1 MRLRRDC
8 ENLHRTQ
15 YLPIPDILAQGDS
28 KKGLVIAAALDLFW
42 FSRCKLQA
50 WETSSPE
57 KWSSGPLW
65 KVELRYQCDCGSLRY
80 QCLITD
86 VIVGRSATNVVVGRS
101 ATNVIVSCSATN
113 VIMCCC
119 ATNVIVVA
127 PLPM

>member
-1 MRLRRDC
+1 M
-8 ENLHRTQ
+8 
-15 YLPIPDILAQGDS
+15 
-28 KKGLVIAAALDLFW
+28 IAAALDLFQ
-42 FSRCKLQA
+42 FLQCKLQA
-50 WETSSPE
+50 WETSIPE

-65 KVELRYQCDCGSLRY
+65 KVGLRYKCDCGSLRY

-101 ATNVIVSCSATN
+101 ATNVIVSCSATS
-113 VIMCCC
+113 VMMCCC